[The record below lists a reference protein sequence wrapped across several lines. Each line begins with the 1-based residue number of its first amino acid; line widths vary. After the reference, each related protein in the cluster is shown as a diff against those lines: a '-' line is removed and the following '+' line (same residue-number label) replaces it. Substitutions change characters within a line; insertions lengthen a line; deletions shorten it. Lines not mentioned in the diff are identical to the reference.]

1 MPKKK
6 KVRGNRPKAV
16 KVCACARKSISKW
29 RWIKL
34 NVESEVDGISCEN
47 LFEMYRTSLKKPEGG
62 WKCRQ
67 FFKAVYDT
75 EGGIC
80 ARGFRFDCLFAK
92 DKVRCNKQAALR
104 IMHAQKSTSTWRYIT
119 LNVEGYV
126 QGVLNILF
134 RVIQPC
140 FQGDSRVAKMS
151 GPSGFALVKGP
162 PFGRSTTVCFWSAG
176 IQRFV

>member
-1 MPKKK
+1 M
-6 KVRGNRPKAV
+6 
-16 KVCACARKSISKW
+16 RK
-29 RWIKL
+29 
-34 NVESEVDGISCEN
+34 
-47 LFEMYRTSLKKPEGG
+47 EG
-62 WKCRQ
+62 CR
-67 FFKAVYDT
+67 
-75 EGGIC
+75 
-80 ARGFRFDCLFAK
+80 RGFRFDCRFAK

-119 LNVEGYV
+119 LNVECYV

-134 RVIQPC
+134 RVIHPC
-140 FQGDSRVAKMS
+140 FKGDRRVAKMS